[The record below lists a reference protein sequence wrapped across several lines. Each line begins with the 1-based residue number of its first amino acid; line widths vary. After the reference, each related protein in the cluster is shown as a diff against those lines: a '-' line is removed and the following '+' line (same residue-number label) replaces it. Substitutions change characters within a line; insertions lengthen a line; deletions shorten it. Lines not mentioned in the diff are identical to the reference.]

1 MYTIDFSKPTSVHFI
16 GIGGIS
22 MSGLAE
28 ILLKEGFRVSGSDS
42 KESPLTQ
49 HLTELGAQIAYPQA
63 AANIPDETRIIVYIG
78 CHPSGQSGICPRQG
92 IRPTYADTRTVGLT
106 DHGSLCSFNRRC
118 RNSRQDDNNLYDHI
132 RCSCADRKILPSL
145 SVVF

>member
-63 AANIPDETRIIVYIG
+63 AAN
-78 CHPSGQSGICPRQG
+78 
-92 IRPTYADTRTVGLT
+92 TRTIPRSSST
-106 DHGSLCSFNRRC
+106 R
-118 RNSRQDDNNLYDHI
+118 
-132 RCSCADRKILPSL
+132 LPSIRTIR
-145 SVVF
+145 SSSAPRN